1 MAICKKCSKPYFH
14 ETNYENL
21 CCKCYEKQN
30 EKVYHCYPELTIIKI
45 IVYAYDKYNIDE
57 IKRFNKYGQI
67 KENNISKA
75 IRESITILGHETIL
89 ELIDKIDNKKDFI
102 KELNN
107 VSRETNKKER
117 FK

>member
-1 MAICKKCSKPYFH
+1 MSIGKKCYKDYIH

-30 EKVYHCYPELTIIKI
+30 ENVYHCYPELTIIKI

-57 IKRFNKYGQI
+57 IKRFNKYGQL
-67 KENNISKA
+67 KENNLAKA
-75 IRESITILGHETIL
+75 IRESITILGHEKII

-102 KELNN
+102 KELK
-107 VSRETNKKER
+107 NKKEEI
-117 FK
+117 

>member
-30 EKVYHCYPELTIIKI
+30 EKIYYCYGELTILKI
-45 IVYAYDKYNIDE
+45 IVYAYDKFNIDE
-57 IKRFNKYGQI
+57 IKRYNRYGQL

-75 IRESITILGHETIL
+75 IREFIPILGHETIIK
-89 ELIDKIDNKKDFI
+89 LIDKSNNRKDFI
-102 KELNN
+102 KELAE
-107 VSRETNKKER
+107 VIKE
-117 FK
+117 K

>member
-30 EKVYHCYPELTIIKI
+30 EKIYHCYSELTIIKI

-57 IKRFNKYGQI
+57 IKRFNKFGQI

-89 ELIDKIDNKKDFI
+89 KLIDKTGSKKDFI
-102 KELNN
+102 KEL
-107 VSRETNKKER
+107 KKEIENND
-117 FK
+117 K

>member
-1 MAICKKCSKPYFH
+1 MPICKKCSKPYFH

-30 EKVYHCYPELTIIKI
+30 EKVFHCYPELTIIKI

-89 ELIDKIDNKKDFI
+89 KLIDKIGNKKDFI
-102 KELNN
+102 KEL
-107 VSRETNKKER
+107 KKECNINER
-117 FK
+117 Y

>member
-30 EKVYHCYPELTIIKI
+30 EKTYYCYPELTIIKI
-45 IVYAYDKYNIDE
+45 IVYAYDKFNIDE
-57 IKRFNKYGQI
+57 LKRFNKYGQL

-75 IRESITILGHETIL
+75 IREFIPILGQETIIK
-89 ELIDKIDNKKDFI
+89 LIDKSNNRKAFI
-102 KELNN
+102 KELAE
-107 VSRETNKKER
+107 VIKE
-117 FK
+117 K

>member
-30 EKVYHCYPELTIIKI
+30 EKIYNCYGELTILKI
-45 IVYAYDKYNIDE
+45 IVYAYDKFNIDE
-57 IKRFNKYGQI
+57 IKRYNRYGQL

-75 IRESITILGHETIL
+75 IRECITTLGRETIL
-89 ELIDKIDNKKDFI
+89 KLIDETDNKKDFI
-102 KELNN
+102 KKLNER
-107 VSRETNKKER
+107 RE
-117 FK
+117 

>member
-1 MAICKKCSKPYFH
+1 MSICKKCSKPYFH

-30 EKVYHCYPELTIIKI
+30 KKVYHCYPELTIIKI

-57 IKRFNKYGQI
+57 IKRFNRFGQL
-67 KENNISKA
+67 KENNLAKA

-102 KELNN
+102 KELNKRRDIN
-107 VSRETNKKER
+107 DNLSKSY
-117 FK
+117 